1 MAKIT
6 NPFATLLGW
15 ISGAWQSSSPA
26 EARAEAA
33 LGTSKEVAD
42 FLRQGGGNIAATGR
56 AVTAETA
63 LRLAAF
69 HRGVNLLSGV
79 VAGSRIDVR
88 ETGSKRVLTDHPLNV
103 LLNRRPNG
111 WQSGY
116 DFKRYL
122 MQSVLLRGNGF
133 AYKVRSQFGDKNVL
147 RLIPMDPNNVV
158 CEQLDNLSLRYT
170 YTRRD
175 GKRVTLDQDQVMH
188 IRGMS
193 DDGINGRSVL
203 SYAREVLG
211 IGDAGQEHAGRFFR
225 NGNFLDTVLES
236 DNELGA
242 EGIKNLRDSIDT
254 YRGAD
259 PSTRT
264 LVLEQGV
271 KMRQLQLSARDAEF
285 IQQRKLS
292 IIEIAMFLGVPPAL
306 LGFMEGSPS
315 LGGGGMEQISI
326 GFRTYTLVDWFEA
339 FEGAIERDLLGDDMR
354 VEAKIDDTGLIRGDF
369 ATRWTGWTRALQF
382 GAMSPDE
389 VRGREGLPPRPDG
402 TGGAFYPPPNMA
414 SAARQ
419 GD

>member
-1 MAKIT
+1 MAKSRKFVASVIDWMT
-6 NPFATLLGW
+6 GSWMA
-15 ISGAWQSSSPA
+15 GAAGNVRS
-26 EARAEAA
+26 EGA
-33 LGTSKEVAD
+33 LGTSPELAE
-42 FLRQGGGNIAATGR
+42 FLRAGGGNVAATGR
-56 AVTAETA
+56 PVTGDVA

-69 HRGVNLLSGV
+69 YRGVNLLTGV
-79 VAGSRIDVR
+79 LAGSRIDIR
-88 ETGSKRVLTDHPLNV
+88 DRASMQVLVDHPLNL
-103 LLNRRPNG
+103 LLNRKPNG

-122 MQSVLLRGNGF
+122 MLSVLMRGNGYS
-133 AYKVRSQFGDKNVL
+133 YKVRSRFNDGQVL
-147 RLIPMDPNNVV
+147 RLIPMDPDHVT
-158 CEQLDNLSLRYT
+158 CEQLDDLALRYT

-175 GKRVTLDQDQVMH
+175 GQRMTLAQDQVMH

-193 DDGINGRSVL
+193 IDGVLGRSVL

-242 EGIKNLRDSIDT
+242 EGVKNLRDSIDH

-259 PSTRT
+259 PATRT

-271 KMRQLQLSARDAEF
+271 KMKQLQLSARDAEF

-306 LGFMEGSPS
+306 LGFMEGAPA

-339 FEGAIERDLLGDDMR
+339 FEGAIERDLLGDDMKL
-354 VEAKIDDTGLIRGDF
+354 EAKVDDTGLIRGDF

-382 GAMSPDE
+382 GAMNPDE
-389 VRGREGLPPRPDG
+389 VRAREGMPPRPDG
-402 TGGAFYPPPNMA
+402 TGGIFYPPPNMA

>member
-1 MAKIT
+1 MSWWKRAVA
-6 NPFATLLGW
+6 PLLSWFG
-15 ISGAWQSSSPA
+15 GAGAQA
-26 EARAEAA
+26 DGVRAEAA
-33 LGTSKEVAD
+33 LGTSKELSD
-42 FLRQGGGNIAATGR
+42 FLRRGGGNTAATGR
-56 AVTAETA
+56 AITEEVA

-79 VAGSRIDVR
+79 VAGARFDIR
-88 ETGSKRVLTDHPLNV
+88 ETGSLTVQADHPLNL

-122 MQSVLLRGNGF
+122 MQSVLLRGNGY
-133 AYKVRSQFGDKNVL
+133 AYKVRSRFGDKRIL
-147 RLIPMDPNNVV
+147 RLIPMDPDSTD
-158 CEQLDNLSLRYT
+158 CEQQDDLSLQYT

-175 GKRVTLDQDQVMH
+175 GRRVVLSQDQVMH

-193 DDGINGRSVL
+193 LDGVTGRSVL
-203 SYAREVLG
+203 SYAREALG

-225 NGNFLDTVLES
+225 NGNFLDTVLET
-236 DNELGA
+236 DNELGS
-242 EGIKNLRDSIDT
+242 EGAKNLRESIDA

-259 PSTRT
+259 PTTRT

-271 KMRQLQLSARDAEF
+271 KMRQLQLSARDTEF

-292 IIEIAMFLGVPPAL
+292 TVEIAMFLGVPPAL
-306 LGFMEGSPS
+306 LGFMEGAPA

-326 GFRTYTLVDWFEA
+326 GLRTYTLVDWFEA
-339 FEGAIERDLLGDDMR
+339 FEGAIERDLLGDDMSL
-354 VEAKIDDTGLIRGDF
+354 EAKVDDTGLIRGDF

-389 VRGREGLPPRPDG
+389 VRAREGLPPRPDG

-414 SAARQ
+414 SAARE